1 MSARAPHP
9 PIAPELPWV
18 VQDDGITLRIRANP
32 RSARNAI
39 KGIIAL
45 PDGPALIIAITAPP
59 ADGAAN
65 TAIIQTL
72 SKMLKLPKSAVRIIS
87 GDTARI
93 KRVAVAGDAS
103 TLTATLSQYIS
114 EN

>member
-9 PIAPELPWV
+9 PTTSALPWV
-18 VQDDGITLRIRANP
+18 LQDDGITLRIRANP

-39 KGIIAL
+39 KGIMDL

-59 ADGAAN
+59 AEGAAN
-65 TAIIQTL
+65 AAIIQTL
-72 SKMLKLPKSAVRIIS
+72 AKALGVAKSAVQILS

-93 KRVAVAGDAS
+93 KRVGVTGD
-103 TLTATLSQYIS
+103 TAALAERLAILATA
-114 EN
+114 

>member
-9 PIAPELPWV
+9 PIAPTLPWV

-39 KGIIAL
+39 KGIMDL

-65 TAIIQTL
+65 AAIIQTL
-72 SKMLKLPKSAVRIIS
+72 AKALGVAKSAVQILS

-93 KRVAVAGDAS
+93 KRVGVTGDAAA
-103 TLTATLSQYIS
+103 LAARLSALAAA
-114 EN
+114 

>member
-65 TAIIQTL
+65 AAIIQTL
-72 SKMLKLPKSAVRIIS
+72 SKTLKLPKSAVRIIS

-93 KRVAVAGDAS
+93 KRVAVTGDGNVLAS
-103 TLTATLSQYIS
+103 SLAAIV
-114 EN
+114 NA

>member
-65 TAIIQTL
+65 AAIIHML
-72 SKMLKLPKSAVRIIS
+72 SKTLKLPKSAVRIIS

-93 KRVAVAGDAS
+93 KRVAVTGDGNVLAS
-103 TLTATLSQYIS
+103 SLAAIV
-114 EN
+114 NA

>member
-9 PIAPELPWV
+9 PIAPVLPWLA
-18 VQDDGITLRIRANP
+18 QDDGITLRIRANP

-39 KGIIAL
+39 KGIMDL

-65 TAIIQTL
+65 AAIIQTL
-72 SKMLKLPKSAVRIIS
+72 AKALGVAKSAVHILS

-93 KRVAVAGDAS
+93 KRVGVTGD
-103 TLTATLSQYIS
+103 TAALAERLAILATA
-114 EN
+114 